1 MLKLCVSLCRC
12 FYYIYAW
19 CSNYMQHAQCGV
31 IYFTTS
37 ATSWVCRT
45 RQCTGVANGALQ
57 TQPGSCLVRQIAQKK
72 GGGKRKPGSL
82 PPSPST
88 AIILGVHRG
97 LSMIIGRAENKN
109 LPFLCAGSSYWILL
123 ARSIWVK
130 VRLECRLQLGT
141 LSVCWA
147 LREVANTTK
156 VHFHP
161 RIKDTK

>member
-1 MLKLCVSLCRC
+1 MAVLIGSGLQIVALDMYQDNMNSREPYIKR
-12 FYYIYAW
+12 IYASHAQVV
-19 CSNYMQHAQCGV
+19 CLALSLFLLHMHDVVSNNMQHAQCGV

-72 GGGKRKPGSL
+72 GGKKKKVSL
-82 PPSPST
+82 RPSPST

-109 LPFLCAGSSYWILL
+109 LPGLSAGSSYWILL
-123 ARSIWVK
+123 ARSI
-130 VRLECRLQLGT
+130 
-141 LSVCWA
+141 
-147 LREVANTTK
+147 
-156 VHFHP
+156 
-161 RIKDTK
+161 